1 MSIQALLNVNQIAAR
16 KGASEL
22 EFAVKKV
29 HSLDASKGGPDG
41 YLKAII
47 RRVEGIVI
55 EEIRKFYPEDN
66 FLGAE
71 SGSEVNNS
79 NITWVLKAIDGE
91 TNFINGYPHFALS
104 LCSLIDEVP
113 STAVIID
120 PLRRE
125 EFSASKGS
133 GADLNNG
140 KIRVSKQQGLSG
152 SMVSFFKNNETKE
165 DYSYDFD
172 KTYKEI
178 ANQDLSIRTSG
189 SVALDLAYI
198 STGRLDAIWA
208 HGAKLWDVA
217 AGLLI
222 AQESGALISNF
233 NGDPKYL
240 DGDHFICSSPKV
252 YKSILKSV
260 KPYFKTQGNS
270 SNSAP
275 SGSGT
280 AKSS

>member
-29 HSLDASKGGPDG
+29 HNLDASKGGPDG

-55 EEIRKFYPEDN
+55 DEIRKFYPEDN

-91 TNFINGYPHFALS
+91 TNFINGYPHFAIS

-113 STAVIID
+113 TTAVIID

-133 GADLNNG
+133 GADLNNV
-140 KIRVSKQQGLSG
+140 KIRVSKQQGLSN
-152 SMVSFFKNNETKE
+152 SMVSFFKNNETKK

-208 HGAKLWDVA
+208 HGVKLWDVA

-260 KPYFKTQGNS
+260 KPYFK
-270 SNSAP
+270 A
-275 SGSGT
+275 
-280 AKSS
+280 

>member
-1 MSIQALLNVNQIAAR
+1 MSKQALLNVGQIAAR

-55 EEIRKFYPEDN
+55 DEIRKFYPEDN
-66 FLGAE
+66 FFGVE
-71 SGSEVNNS
+71 SGSEINNS

-91 TNFINGYPHFALS
+91 INFINGYPHFALS
-104 LCSLIDEVP
+104 LCSLVDEVP
-113 STAVIID
+113 TTAVIID

-133 GADLNNG
+133 GADMNNG
-140 KIRVSKQQGLSG
+140 KIRVSKQQSLDG
-152 SMVSFFKNNETKE
+152 SMISFFKNNEIKSE
-165 DYSYDFD
+165 YSYEFD
-172 KTYKEI
+172 KSYKEI
-178 ANQDLSIRTSG
+178 ANQNLSIRTSG
-189 SVALDLAYI
+189 SIGLDLAYI
-198 STGRLDAIWA
+198 SSGRLDAMWA
-208 HGAKLWDVA
+208 NGVKLWDVA

-233 NGDPKYL
+233 NGDPSYL
-240 DGDHFICSSPKV
+240 AGDHFICSTPKV

-260 KPYFKTQGNS
+260 KPYFK
-270 SNSAP
+270 A
-275 SGSGT
+275 
-280 AKSS
+280 

>member
-1 MSIQALLNVNQIAAR
+1 MSKQALLNVAQIAAR

-55 EEIRKFYPEDN
+55 DEIRKFYPEDN
-66 FLGAE
+66 FFGVE
-71 SGSEVNNS
+71 SGSEINNS

-91 TNFINGYPHFALS
+91 INFINGYPHFALS
-104 LCSLIDEVP
+104 LCSLVDEVP
-113 STAVIID
+113 TTAVIID

-133 GADLNNG
+133 GADMNNG
-140 KIRVSKQQGLSG
+140 KIRVSKQQSLDG
-152 SMVSFFKNNETKE
+152 SMISFFKDNKIKSE
-165 DYSYDFD
+165 YSYEFD
-172 KTYKEI
+172 KSYKEI
-178 ANQDLSIRTSG
+178 ANQNLSIRTSG
-189 SVALDLAYI
+189 SIGLDLAYI
-198 STGRLDAIWA
+198 ATGRLDAMWA
-208 HGAKLWDVA
+208 NGVKLWDVA

-233 NGDPKYL
+233 NGDPSYL
-240 DGDHFICSSPKV
+240 DGDHFICSTPKV

-260 KPYFKTQGNS
+260 KPYFK
-270 SNSAP
+270 A
-275 SGSGT
+275 
-280 AKSS
+280 

>member
-1 MSIQALLNVNQIAAR
+1 M
-16 KGASEL
+16 
-22 EFAVKKV
+22 
-29 HSLDASKGGPDG
+29 
-41 YLKAII
+41 
-47 RRVEGIVI
+47 
-55 EEIRKFYPEDN
+55 
-66 FLGAE
+66 
-71 SGSEVNNS
+71 
-79 NITWVLKAIDGE
+79 
-91 TNFINGYPHFALS
+91 
-104 LCSLIDEVP
+104 
-113 STAVIID
+113 IID

-152 SMVSFFKNNETKE
+152 SLISFFRNREETS

-178 ANQDLSIRTSG
+178 ANQDLSMRISG

-198 STGRLDAIWA
+198 SAGRLDGIWA
-208 HGAKLWDVA
+208 NGVALWDVA

-260 KPYFKTQGNS
+260 KPYYQG
-270 SNSAP
+270 
-275 SGSGT
+275 
-280 AKSS
+280 

>member
-1 MSIQALLNVNQIAAR
+1 MSKQALLNVGQIAAR

-55 EEIRKFYPEDN
+55 DEIRKFYPEDN
-66 FLGAE
+66 FFGVE
-71 SGSEVNNS
+71 SGSEINNS

-91 TNFINGYPHFALS
+91 INFINGYPHFALS
-104 LCSLIDEVP
+104 LCSLVDEVP
-113 STAVIID
+113 TTAVIID

-133 GADLNNG
+133 GADMNNG
-140 KIRVSKQQGLSG
+140 KIRVSKQQSLDG
-152 SMVSFFKNNETKE
+152 SMISFFKDNEIKSE
-165 DYSYDFD
+165 YSYEFD
-172 KTYKEI
+172 KSYKEI
-178 ANQDLSIRTSG
+178 ANQNLSIRTSG
-189 SVALDLAYI
+189 SIGLDLAYI
-198 STGRLDAIWA
+198 ASGRLDAMWA
-208 HGAKLWDVA
+208 NGVKLWDVA

-233 NGDPKYL
+233 NGDPSYL
-240 DGDHFICSSPKV
+240 DGDHFICSTPKV

-260 KPYFKTQGNS
+260 KPYFK
-270 SNSAP
+270 A
-275 SGSGT
+275 
-280 AKSS
+280 